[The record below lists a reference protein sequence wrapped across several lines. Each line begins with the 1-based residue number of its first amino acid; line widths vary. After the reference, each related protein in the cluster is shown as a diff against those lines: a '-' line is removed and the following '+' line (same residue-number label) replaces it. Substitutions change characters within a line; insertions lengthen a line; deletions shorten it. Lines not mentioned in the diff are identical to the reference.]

1 MASVAAALC
10 LALALAWHTGLTLL
24 DNRSIHHGHT
34 ERRIYRLGQGW
45 VCATQLA
52 TERRLAMVGLVTA
65 TALIPARL
73 APGGWSTAATL
84 LCCVVALAFVLAE
97 RRLRGG
103 RYTSVCLATLAAA
116 LLLDQGVTLVRG
128 AADVVITGEFASFF
142 AAQLYLVS
150 GIRKI
155 RSRHFMNGRVI
166 VDNIAYNAYQAAA
179 GNRDFLPIPRLPVLA
194 SLLRSSTFLLTCH
207 AAAAFTAVAELT
219 LGLGALGLIPAPLTL
234 ALAVPTHLVF
244 TAISPRRIVPFS
256 AAALGLLILATTHP
270 LLSPVW

>member
-24 DNRSIHHGHT
+24 DNRSIHRSHT
-34 ERRIYRLGQGW
+34 DGRVYRLGQGW
-45 VCATQLA
+45 VCSTQLA
-52 TERRLAMVGLVTA
+52 TERRLAMIGLAAAA
-65 TALIPARL
+65 TLIPARL
-73 APGGWSTAATL
+73 TRGQWATAATV
-84 LCCVVALAFVLAE
+84 LCCGAALVFILAE
-97 RRLRGG
+97 RRFRGG

-128 AADVVITGEFASFF
+128 APDVMITGTFASFF

-155 RSRHFMNGRVI
+155 RSRHFINGRVI

-179 GNRDFLPIPRLPVLA
+179 GNRDFLPIPRLPVLVI
-194 SLLRSSTFLLTCH
+194 LLRSPTFLLTCH
-207 AAAAFTAVAELT
+207 AAAVLTAMAELT
-219 LGLGALGLIPAPLTL
+219 LGLGALGLIPTLLTL
-234 ALAVPTHLVF
+234 ALAVPTHLAF

-256 AAALGLLILATTHP
+256 VAALGLLLLATTQP
-270 LLSPVW
+270 LLSPAW